1 MIKRWSVEE
10 ILLQINSMKYT
21 ASDPKMDGFTTWPVK
36 QDLYRIK
43 WAVDKALSDCPEYAP
58 EFDFLKEHEKQQ
70 MWDTLSEKTNR

>member
-10 ILLQINSMKYT
+10 ILQQIGSMKYHVT
-21 ASDPKMDGFTTWPVK
+21 DPYMDGFTTWPVK

-43 WAVDKALSDCPEYAP
+43 WAVDAALEKCPEFAP
-58 EFDFLKEHEKQQ
+58 EFEFLKEHEKQQ